1 LKTSKHHR
9 QGTLT
14 KPFSHEGPGLH
25 SGGNQRVIIHPAEAG
40 KGIVFRQIN
49 KRGRITDIPATWR
62 RVRDMPL
69 CTCLAAENGAKVRT
83 VEHLMAAFYGC
94 GVDNAAVEVFGEE
107 IPILDGSAAPW
118 IELMH
123 ATGVRRLE
131 QPRRRIVLRKKIE
144 VADGNRRI
152 TIEPSKVLRVRL
164 RTSTKGFG
172 KMAWRGPMKRSVFC
186 QEIASSRTFGRLSQG
201 LAARLL
207 TSVAPN
213 PLCQG
218 ASRKTAIV
226 ISRGRVLNAEGL
238 RFPDEFVRHR
248 VLDLMGDLMLAGADL
263 LGTITAKSPIHRLNR
278 QFVEAVFT
286 DPTAFEEEPA

>member
-1 LKTSKHHR
+1 LKATKNNL

-14 KPFSHEGPGLH
+14 NPLSHEGPGLH
-25 SGGNQRVIIHPAEAG
+25 SGGKQRVVICPATAG
-40 KGIVFRQIN
+40 QGIVFRQID
-49 KRGRITDIPATWR
+49 KRGRITEIPATWR

-94 GVDNAAVEVFGEE
+94 GVDNAIVEVSGEE

-118 IELMH
+118 VELIQT
-123 ATGVRRLE
+123 TGTRRLE
-131 QPRRRIVLRKKIE
+131 QPRRRIVLHKTIE
-144 VADGNRRI
+144 VTDGKRRI

-164 RTSTKGFG
+164 KTSTKGFG
-172 KMAWRGPMKRSVFC
+172 KMVWRGPMKRSLFRA
-186 QEIASSRTFGRLSQG
+186 EIAPARTFGRLSQG
-201 LAARLL
+201 LAARLF
-207 TSVAPN
+207 TAAAPN

-218 ASRKTAIV
+218 ASRETAIV

-238 RFPDEFVRHR
+238 RFPDEFSRHR

-263 LGTITAKSPIHRLNR
+263 VGKITAKSPVHRLNR
-278 QFVEAVFT
+278 RFVEAIFA
-286 DPTAFEEEPA
+286 DPAAWEELQA